1 METTCKMNCAKCEMY
16 LAGEVDM
23 IPCALNL
30 LVNRSRLLEKD
41 LALLKSKLESIES
54 SQNDTFKI
62 VESTEI
68 EDN

>member
-1 METTCKMNCAKCEMY
+1 MNCAKCDMY

-30 LVNRSRLLEKD
+30 LVNRSILIEKD
-41 LALLKSKLESIES
+41 LALLKSKLKSIES
-54 SQNDTFKI
+54 SKNETFKI
-62 VESTEI
+62 VDNIVDESTEI

>member
-1 METTCKMNCAKCEMY
+1 MNCAKCEMY

-62 VESTEI
+62 VDESTEI